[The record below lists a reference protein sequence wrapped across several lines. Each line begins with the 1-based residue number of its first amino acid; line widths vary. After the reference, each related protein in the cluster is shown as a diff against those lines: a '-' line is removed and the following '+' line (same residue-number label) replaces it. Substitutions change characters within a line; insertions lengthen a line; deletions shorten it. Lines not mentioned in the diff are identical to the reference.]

1 LVNFAGSDVYI
12 YYAPNLLSLPEVHM
26 VFSSLLFIYAFF
38 PLCLIA
44 YSLTKGI
51 TGKNIILL
59 VFSLLFYTWGE
70 PVYVLLLIFMTF
82 ADWIAAKLIEKQS
95 TKRKKQLLLAV
106 ACVINIGLIGY
117 FKYTGFVL
125 SNIQAIF
132 GIPEIIPKIALPIGI
147 SFYTFQLLSYV
158 IDVYRG
164 EVPAQ
169 KNFFWL
175 LLYSSL
181 FYQCIAGPIVRY
193 SDVQREI
200 TQRKISL
207 PEVSQGISRFT
218 AGLAKKA
225 LIANTCGAL
234 SDQLLVSDALMSSS
248 PATALAELS
257 TGSVTGLWFGVLFY
271 MLQIYLDF
279 SAYSDMAIG
288 MGLMVGF
295 HFKEN
300 FNYPYAAK
308 SVTDFWRRWHI
319 SLSSFFRD
327 YVYIPLGGNRKGALK
342 TYRNILVVWFLT
354 GLWHGASWNF
364 ILWGLFFC
372 AFLIVEKLG
381 LLKLLSKIPAFFS
394 RVYLLI
400 VVFFGWIL
408 FRFSDFTYVPVVIK
422 GLFGLNGNEL
432 LDFETKTLL
441 LSNVFFIIV
450 AVFSVTPIV
459 KHVTDFLKSG
469 EKGSAKRIIYSILSV
484 ALPIILLFLSTI
496 ALVGDAY
503 NPFLYFQF

>member
-1 LVNFAGSDVYI
+1 
-12 YYAPNLLSLPEVHM
+12 M
-26 VFSSLLFIYAFF
+26 VFSSLLFIYAFL
-38 PLCLIA
+38 PICLLF

-51 TGKNIILL
+51 NGKNIVLL
-59 VFSLLFYTWGE
+59 IFSLLFYTWGE

-82 ADWIAAKLIEKQS
+82 WDWFSALLIEKAESQN
-95 TKRKKQLLLAV
+95 RKKFWLIV
-106 ACVINIGLIGY
+106 SVIVNLSLIGY
-117 FKYTGFVL
+117 FKYTGFIL
-125 SNIQAIF
+125 SNIQSIF

-158 IDVYRG
+158 IDVYRK

-175 LLYSSL
+175 LLYASL

-200 TQRKISL
+200 NERKVNL
-207 PEVSQGISRFT
+207 TEVSAGVTRFAT
-218 AGLAKKA
+218 GLGKKA
-225 LIANTCGAL
+225 LIANMCGSL

-248 PATALAELS
+248 FEGAMAELS
-257 TGSVTGLWFGVLFY
+257 TRSAVGLWFGVLFY

-288 MGLMVGF
+288 MGLIVGF

-300 FNYPYAAK
+300 FNYPYIAK

-319 SLSSFFRD
+319 SLSTFFRD
-327 YVYIPLGGNRKGALK
+327 YVYIPLGGNRKGK
-342 TYRNILVVWFLT
+342 FNTYRNLFIVWLLT

-364 ILWGLFFC
+364 VLWGLFFFV
-372 AFLIVEKLG
+372 FLVIEKIG
-381 LLKLLSKIPAFFS
+381 LLKVLQKIPAFFS
-394 RVYLLI
+394 HAYLLV

-408 FRFSDFTYVPVVIK
+408 FRFSDFRFIPVVIK
-422 GLFGLNGNEL
+422 GLFGLNGNEF
-432 LDFETKTLL
+432 LDFETRTLL
-441 LSNVFFIIV
+441 IGNIIFIAV
-450 AVFSVTPIV
+450 AILSVTPIV
-459 KHVTDFLKSG
+459 KVISNGLEKS
-469 EKGSAKRIIYSILSV
+469 EKGSFPYALHKILSI
-484 ALPIILLFLSTI
+484 ALPLILVFLSTL
-496 ALVGDAY
+496 ALVGDSY